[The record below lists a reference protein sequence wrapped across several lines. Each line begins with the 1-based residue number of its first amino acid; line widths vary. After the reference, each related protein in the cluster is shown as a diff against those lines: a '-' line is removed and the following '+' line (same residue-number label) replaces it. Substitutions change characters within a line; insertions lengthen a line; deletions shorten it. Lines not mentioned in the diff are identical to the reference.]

1 MKLTAPQREVLEF
14 ICSTNID
21 VGFRHPAH
29 ITHAPWRRLLKRGLI
44 EIVGTRYVA
53 TPAGRQVLAEES
65 E

>member
-14 ICSTNID
+14 ICSTNIG

-44 EIVGTRYVA
+44 KIEGTRYLA
-53 TPAGRQVLAEES
+53 TSVGRQALKGGS